1 MARLSLWAGCAA
13 QADLAGARRTPR
25 GTGGEVDGRP
35 TERSCLVAGNFLE
48 QIRKAQKAAMTKPET
63 GAPKPAEEMTDA
75 NLGAE
80 VKPTPSSEP
89 AA

>member
-1 MARLSLWAGCAA
+1 
-13 QADLAGARRTPR
+13 
-25 GTGGEVDGRP
+25 
-35 TERSCLVAGNFLE
+35 VAGRFLE
-48 QIRKAQKAAMTKPET
+48 QIRKAQQGAKTKPET
-63 GAPKPAEEMTDA
+63 RAQKPADEITDV

>member
-1 MARLSLWAGCAA
+1 
-13 QADLAGARRTPR
+13 
-25 GTGGEVDGRP
+25 
-35 TERSCLVAGNFLE
+35 VAGNFLE

-63 GAPKPAEEMTDA
+63 GAPRPADEMTDA

-80 VKPTPSSEP
+80 VKPTTSSEP

>member
-1 MARLSLWAGCAA
+1 
-13 QADLAGARRTPR
+13 
-25 GTGGEVDGRP
+25 
-35 TERSCLVAGNFLE
+35 VAGNFLE
-48 QIRKAQKAAMTKPET
+48 QIRKAQQGANTKPET
-63 GAPKPAEEMTDA
+63 GAPKPADEMTDA

>member
-1 MARLSLWAGCAA
+1 
-13 QADLAGARRTPR
+13 
-25 GTGGEVDGRP
+25 
-35 TERSCLVAGNFLE
+35 VAGNFLE
-48 QIRKAQKAAMTKPET
+48 QIRKAQKSAMTKPET

-89 AA
+89 AG